1 MLSCETRRESSVFQ
15 NSFQEDTIARMGI
28 ADDLDCIPCPPESEL
43 SVIDMNQ
50 MLDSHDVATQRVEKT
65 PEKRK

>member
-1 MLSCETRRESSVFQ
+1 
-15 NSFQEDTIARMGI
+15 MGI

-50 MLDSHDVATQRVEKT
+50 MLDVFDEYAQRYNISFGTDPNPAKSKSKCIFMVGDGN
-65 PEKRK
+65 P